1 MVKAFLLEF
10 TAPYHVGWRRA
21 RALIDHATV
30 LRALASTAYMV
41 GEEGVGDG
49 VRDGL
54 VASTSIL
61 PTARAGGEVV
71 LLAPFPALP
80 LKAGKLRKERY
91 FIPLK
96 DLREVVRGV
105 SECVKGGGVP
115 YVDYADVEGREF
127 LLLCGDEVKARL
139 HEVVVRADEGVKVVS
154 VREGV
159 ALDSTTGIVEVKQFK
174 NRVDRVSGAADVYDL
189 RGYVAKGA
197 VWVGVHVDGIPVS
210 KVRELMKVLGML
222 GVGAYRSRGWG
233 RFKILGELE
242 LSDIDAGFLR
252 GEVNYLL
259 GTYPFSSDEVDTKR
273 SYVNLARIEGKAG
286 PTYLEYDLP
295 VINVADVGSLLYVV
309 REGLRHRT
317 VGIKAHD
324 ALREEPF
331 ITFNPLVITP
341 AGR

>member
-10 TAPYHVGWRRA
+10 EAPYHVGWRRP
-21 RALIDHATV
+21 RALIDHTTV

-61 PTARAGGEVV
+61 PTARAGGEVIP
-71 LLAPFPALP
+71 LAPFPALP

-127 LLLCGDEVKARL
+127 LLLCGDEVKAHL
-139 HEVVVRADEGVKVVS
+139 HEVAGAGEGVNVVS
-154 VREGV
+154 VKEGV
-159 ALDSTTGIVEVKQFK
+159 TLNSTTGISEVKQFK

-189 RGYVAKGA
+189 RGYVAKG
-197 VWVGVHVDGIPVS
+197 VMWVGVEVDGIPVS

-222 GVGAYRSRGWG
+222 GIGAYRSRGWG
-233 RFKILGELE
+233 RFRVLGELE
-242 LSDIDAGFLR
+242 LSDVDARFLK

-259 GTYPFSSDEVDTKR
+259 GTYPFSSDEVDVRR
-273 SYVNLARIEGKAG
+273 SYVNLARVEGRAG
-286 PTYLEYDLP
+286 PTHLEYDLP
-295 VINVADVGSLLYVV
+295 VINVADAGSLLYVV

-317 VGIKAHD
+317 VRIKAHD